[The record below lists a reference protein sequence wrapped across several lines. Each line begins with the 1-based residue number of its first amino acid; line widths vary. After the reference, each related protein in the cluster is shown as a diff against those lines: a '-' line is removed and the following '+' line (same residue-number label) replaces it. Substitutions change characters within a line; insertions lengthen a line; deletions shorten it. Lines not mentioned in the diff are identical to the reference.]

1 MKRIPVLISLLAV
14 LWLSGCSGPASPA
27 ERLAEYA
34 AAWKTSDL
42 ESMYTY
48 FSAETKK
55 NMDKQEFVDRYE
67 KLTNDLEIKSSAV
80 KLPDE
85 EDVQKDNEQT
95 ARLSFS
101 AKISTIAGD
110 IPFKKEVVMKLEET
124 EEGKAWMIDWDP
136 SYFLPKLEE
145 DAKVRIQTLPGE
157 RGRIFDRNG
166 SSLAVNGRAVQI
178 GATAGKMDD
187 KGKQQLAQ
195 LLSMSVEEINKQL
208 TQSWVQDGYFV
219 PLKTV
224 AEKEEAL
231 IEKATAIQGATASA
245 KAVRVYPYGAAAA
258 HLTGYVGDV
267 NAEEMKENEGGYKE
281 GDQIGKRG
289 LEQLFEKKLRE
300 TDGVQ
305 IFIEKE
311 KQEPVVIAKTEPQ
324 NGEDI
329 QVTVH
334 AELQK
339 LLYSEMAGTAGTA
352 SAVDPKTGEVLA
364 ILSSPSFDPN
374 EFARGIAG
382 DRYAELQADPLQPLL
397 NRFVGAYSPGSAIKP
412 ITAAVA
418 MKAGKLDPAAGKEIG
433 GLQWQKDSSWGQYH
447 VTRVSASTAP
457 VTLESALITS
467 DNIYFAMAALD
478 TGAEQMKS
486 GLQAFGFGEEFPFEY
501 PLRESQLSN
510 SGEFDRDIILADSG
524 YGQGELLTSMT
535 HLASAYGPFLNGG
548 TMMKPVLLMG
558 EEPSVWKK
566 ELVTEEQ
573 AVLIQKGLRGVVEK
587 GTAKAANIEGMLISG
602 KTGTAEIKAEQGTTG
617 KENGLFVA
625 YDANQP
631 DFVLAIHVEDVAGK
645 GGSKLAVDQAA
656 GLFLKWKEHRSL

>member
-1 MKRIPVLISLLAV
+1 MKRIPVLFLLFTV

-27 ERLAEYA
+27 ERLMEYTK
-34 AAWKTSDL
+34 AWTKGDL
-42 ESMYTY
+42 NSMYMY

-55 NMDKQEFVDRYE
+55 NMDKEEFIERYE
-67 KLTNDLEIKSSAV
+67 KLMNDLEIKPSNV
-80 KLPDE
+80 QLPDE

-101 AKISTIAGD
+101 AKMSTVAGD
-110 IPFKKEVVMKLEET
+110 IPFDKEAVMKLEET

-136 SYFLPKLEE
+136 SYFLPNLEE
-145 DAKVRIQTLPGE
+145 GDKVRIQRLNGE

-166 SSLAVNGRAVQI
+166 SLLAGNGTAVQI
-178 GATAGKMDD
+178 GATAGEMDD
-187 KGKQQLAQ
+187 KGKQQLAEV
-195 LLSMSVEEINKQL
+195 LSMSVEDINKQL
-208 TQSWVQDGYFV
+208 TESWVQAGYFV

-231 IEKATAIQGATASA
+231 VKKATAIQGATASA

-267 NAEEMKENEGGYKE
+267 NAEEMEENEGDYKE

-311 KQEPVVIAKTEPQ
+311 KQEPIVIAKTEPKKGQ
-324 NGEDI
+324 DI

-339 LLYSEMAGTAGTA
+339 LLYAEMAGAAGAA
-352 SAVDPKTGEVLA
+352 SAIHPKTGEVMAL
-364 ILSSPSFDPN
+364 LSSPSFDPN
-374 EFARGIAG
+374 EFARGIAS
-382 DRYAELQADPLQPLL
+382 DRYKALQDDPLQPLL
-397 NRFVGAYSPGSAIKP
+397 NRFVGAYSPGSTIKP

-418 MKAGKLDPAAGKEIG
+418 MKAGKLDPAAGKVIE

-447 VTRVSASTAP
+447 VTRVSESTAP
-457 VTLESALITS
+457 VTLESAFIAS

-478 TGAEQMKS
+478 TGAEQMKK
-486 GLQAFGFGEEFPFEY
+486 GLQEFGFGEEVPFKY
-501 PLRESQLSN
+501 PLRDSQISN
-510 SGEFDRDIILADSG
+510 SGEFDNDIMLADTG
-524 YGQGELLTSMT
+524 YGQGEVLTSMT
-535 HLASAYGPFLNGG
+535 HLASAYGPLLNGG
-548 TMMKPVLLMG
+548 TMMKPVLLMD
-558 EEPSVWKK
+558 EEQTVWKK
-566 ELVTEEQ
+566 ELVTEAQ
-573 AVLIQKGLRGVVEK
+573 AALIQKGLRGVVEK
-587 GTAKAANIEGMLISG
+587 GTAKAANVEGMSISG
-602 KTGTAEIKAEQGTTG
+602 KTGTAELKSEQGTTG

-631 DFVLAIHVEDVAGK
+631 DFVLALHVEDAAEQ
-645 GGSKLAVDQAA
+645 GGSKLAVDKVAS
-656 GLFLKWKEHRSL
+656 LFLKWKDYQ